1 MTGPHVTAIAIC
13 RYDDFPAV
21 DPADRT
27 SVVRIVPDQA
37 DAERE
42 LQRLNALP
50 DRHPKSR
57 YFATPARLTPEVI
70 RTLVRQL
77 DAPTEN

>member
-1 MTGPHVTAIAIC
+1 
-13 RYDDFPAV
+13 
-21 DPADRT
+21 
-27 SVVRIVPDQA
+27 VVRIVPDQA

-57 YFATPARLTPEVI
+57 YFTTPARLTPEVI
-70 RTLVRQL
+70 QTLALRL
-77 DAPTEN
+77 EAPTEN